1 MTDPRSSKT
10 TAEFTQLFKCQIL
23 TEHGHR
29 RTEKLG
35 SWRAAG
41 KINGSIVDKSRKQV
55 RTEANKKQRR
65 RKEATNGK
73 GKEIK
78 TEKERK
84 KAAVRDGRKEGR
96 KDGI

>member
-10 TAEFTQLFKCQIL
+10 TAEFTRLFKCQIL

-29 RTEKLG
+29 RTKKLG

-41 KINGSIVDKSRKQV
+41 KINDSAEDKSRKKV

-73 GKEIK
+73 GKERK
-78 TEKERK
+78 THKER
-84 KAAVRDGRKEGR
+84 RQQ
-96 KDGI
+96 